1 MIEHGP
7 ERKEMQNNDKNFG
20 VDFLGIIAKDKE
32 LITYRKELNQ
42 ITGSVTATI
51 LLQQILFRW
60 ENHGRMPFYKFKKPC
75 EHHLYKKGDSWCE
88 ELGFTREEF
97 DTALSKIGCKT
108 SKKKPMQENKFVRY
122 WTTPDRITYYDINI
136 STLRKAVIPLYVN
149 HESHVTKSGNPTLQ
163 NTTENTTET
172 TQRKLQTES
181 ALNPKPETSH
191 TNYEE
196 KISENFK
203 PRPAPFSA
211 EVPNIPSN
219 NEISKINPNIPDQSQ
234 TSGKSKVTPL
244 SKGDSNLISNP
255 FSINSK
261 NNPEMQFVRF
271 FCEERKKQ
279 IPDSQFPKTSEELQ
293 KWEKDMQDI
302 INAGHKSE
310 TIKEIIRFVF
320 NNDDPFWISRVAKPL
335 HLKNSFETILGQMV
349 KSRRN
354 GKHKN
359 EIDVHR
365 GFLPKGPPEEAF
377 AVI

>member
-1 MIEHGP
+1 GMKINTISPYLQAIRDIGLIDYTQKINHGV
-7 ERKEMQNNDKNFG
+7 FG
-20 VDFLGIIAKDKE
+20 KTNLTMYKWDGFTE
-32 LITYRKELNQ
+32 EQITY
-42 ITGSVTATI
+42 
-51 LLQQILFRW
+51 
-60 ENHGRMPFYKFKKPC
+60 MDKFK
-75 EHHLYKKGDSWCE
+75 
-88 ELGFTREEF
+88 
-97 DTALSKIGCKT
+97 
-108 SKKKPMQENKFVRY
+108 ENKQ
-122 WTTPDRITYYDINI
+122 TKK
-136 STLRKAVIPLYVN
+136 KAVIPKTVIPKTALPKTTLYKN
-149 HESHVTKSGNPTLQ
+149 N
-163 NTTENTTET
+163 N
-172 TQRKLQTES
+172 KLLNDDKNSFSLKKES
-181 ALNPKPETSH
+181 AHKPRAPKPETSH

-203 PRPAPFSA
+203 PRPAPFPA

-244 SKGDSNLISNP
+244 SKGDSNLISNS

-261 NNPEMQFVRF
+261 NNPEMKFVRF